1 MSSTHFNT
9 LFLADSYKISHH
21 LQYPPGTSTIF
32 SYFESRGGKWD
43 KTVFFGLQ
51 YILKKYLCGTV
62 VTTEMIDEAE
72 SFFRQ
77 HFKSEVFN
85 RQGWEHIVSKH
96 NGRLPVRIR
105 AAPEGSV
112 ISNRNVLFTV
122 ENTDP
127 EVPWLTNYL
136 ETILVQAWYPITVA
150 TNSWACKNII
160 KRYLD
165 QTSSNMEGLPFM
177 LHDFGYRGVSSVET
191 AGIGGA
197 AHLVNFMGTDTL
209 AGILVAR
216 EYYGAGMAG
225 VSVPATEHSTMT
237 TWGVQGETEAIKNI
251 LDKVVGGV
259 GVVVDSYNIWNVLE
273 NIIGTELREFVEVR
287 DGFLGVRPDSGDP
300 TEIVSKVLNI
310 LGDKFGYSTNLKGY
324 KVLPKYLKVIQGDG
338 ISYESLG
345 PILESVVKE
354 GWSAENLVFGS
365 GGALLQ
371 RLDRDTL
378 KCAFKC
384 SMAVVDGEEREVFK
398 DPLTDPG
405 KRSKKGRLFLLK
417 KGEVWSTVNKLENSS
432 DDMLVT
438 VYENGDMV
446 HEWGWEDVKARTCE
460 NE

>member
-1 MSSTHFNT
+1 M
-9 LFLADSYKISHH
+9 
-21 LQYPPGTSTIF
+21 
-32 SYFESRGGKWD
+32 
-43 KTVFFGLQ
+43 
-51 YILKKYLCGTV
+51 
-62 VTTEMIDEAE
+62 
-72 SFFRQ
+72 
-77 HFKSEVFN
+77 
-85 RQGWEHIVSKH
+85 
-96 NGRLPVRIR
+96 
-105 AAPEGSV
+105 
-112 ISNRNVLFTV
+112 
-122 ENTDP
+122 
-127 EVPWLTNYL
+127 
-136 ETILVQAWYPITVA
+136 
-150 TNSWACKNII
+150 
-160 KRYLD
+160 
-165 QTSSNMEGLPFM
+165 
-177 LHDFGYRGVSSVET
+177 
-191 AGIGGA
+191 
-197 AHLVNFMGTDTL
+197 
-209 AGILVAR
+209 
-216 EYYGAGMAG
+216 
-225 VSVPATEHSTMT
+225 
-237 TWGVQGETEAIKNI
+237 
-251 LDKVVGGV
+251 
-259 GVVVDSYNIWNVLE
+259 VVDSYNIWNVLE